1 MSELQSIKTEKFVVI
16 HYHEIALKGGNRM
29 YFEKKLCENIK
40 KSLRDLDYDGVE
52 RMWGRILI
60 KLNNISDFEKIKS
73 KLLLVFG
80 IAYFFQAHEVN
91 SDFKILSD
99 ISLSISRKEQR
110 EKKFKTFK
118 VQTKRVNKGYPL
130 ISQQINERIGE
141 YLLENIPNLKVKM
154 KDQEYTLYID
164 ILDNNKAIIYSDKIK
179 GQGGLPSGTSGKVIS
194 LISSGFD
201 SPVASFQ
208 VMKRG
213 AKALFVHFHSYPQTN
228 KASLDNV
235 GKIVKILNK
244 YQYKSTLYLVPFLNI
259 QKEIHLKCNQSL
271 KVILYRRLMIRIAEN
286 IAHKERAR
294 ALVTGESL
302 GQVASQ
308 TIENI
313 QAVNEVANLSILR
326 PLIGTD
332 KEDII
337 DMSKKIGTF
346 DISSA
351 PYEDCCSLFVPK
363 HPETRARIEDVL
375 EEEKKL
381 DIEKIIDEVMK
392 EIEKIIV

>member
-1 MSELQSIKTEKFVVI
+1 
-16 HYHEIALKGGNRM
+16 
-29 YFEKKLCENIK
+29 
-40 KSLRDLDYDGVE
+40 
-52 RMWGRILI
+52 
-60 KLNNISDFEKIKS
+60 
-73 KLLLVFG
+73 
-80 IAYFFQAHEVN
+80 
-91 SDFKILSD
+91 
-99 ISLSISRKEQR
+99 
-110 EKKFKTFK
+110 
-118 VQTKRVNKGYPL
+118 
-130 ISQQINERIGE
+130 
-141 YLLENIPNLKVKM
+141 M